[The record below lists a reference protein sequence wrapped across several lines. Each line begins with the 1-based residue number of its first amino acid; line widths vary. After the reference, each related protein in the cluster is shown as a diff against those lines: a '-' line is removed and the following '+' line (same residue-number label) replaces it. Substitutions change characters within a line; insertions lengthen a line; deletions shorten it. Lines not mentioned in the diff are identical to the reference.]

1 MKTTWCLIVLL
12 WPACAL
18 AQSSA
23 ENCPELPAG
32 SGLDW
37 DVTENTGFVYCKAI
51 RDNGSQAFAVM
62 LRAES
67 SFRGERQLREEEG
80 VIDGH
85 KVRWYRSEIV
95 LQPGMLVRETLVGL
109 GRRSTAH
116 IVVRATSEDQLA
128 DNRRL
133 AEGLRFRNTALGGD

>member
-1 MKTTWCLIVLL
+1 MKTKWWLIVLL
-12 WPACAL
+12 WPACAF
-18 AQSSA
+18 AQASS

-37 DVTENTGFVYCKAI
+37 DAAEHTDFVYCKAM
-51 RDNGSQAFAVM
+51 RADGSQAFAVM

-67 SFRGERQLREEEG
+67 SFRGERHLREESA

-85 KVRWYRSEIV
+85 KVRWYRGEV
-95 LQPGMLVRETLVGL
+95 AMQPGVQVRETLLEL
-109 GRRSTAH
+109 GRRNTAH
-116 IVVRATSEDQLA
+116 IVVRATSEEQLA
-128 DNRRL
+128 HSLRL